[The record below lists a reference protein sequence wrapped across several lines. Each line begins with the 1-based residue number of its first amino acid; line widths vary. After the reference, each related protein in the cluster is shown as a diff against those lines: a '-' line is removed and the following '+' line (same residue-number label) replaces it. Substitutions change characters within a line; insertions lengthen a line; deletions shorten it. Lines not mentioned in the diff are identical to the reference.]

1 VLPEDARR
9 ADAGPAQPHEALY
22 QRRRVMKASSDAY
35 AASGPR
41 ADSGLVA
48 GGEVVRPVGASDDSV
63 GQCFH
68 ELVADDEN
76 VRFPRPA

>member
-1 VLPEDARR
+1 
-9 ADAGPAQPHEALY
+9 
-22 QRRRVMKASSDAY
+22 MKASSDAY